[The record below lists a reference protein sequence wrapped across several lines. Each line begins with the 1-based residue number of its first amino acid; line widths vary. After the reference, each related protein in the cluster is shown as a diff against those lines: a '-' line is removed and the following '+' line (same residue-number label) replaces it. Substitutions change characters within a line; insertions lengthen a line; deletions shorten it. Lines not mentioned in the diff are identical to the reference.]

1 MKFSKLDYT
10 IEYVFNKKTK
20 NIEKIFNEVIA
31 ETDDNLKI
39 ITTELLEEINKEVKI
54 ELPEESKNAI
64 TIEV

>member
-10 IEYVFNKKTK
+10 IEYVFNKKNK